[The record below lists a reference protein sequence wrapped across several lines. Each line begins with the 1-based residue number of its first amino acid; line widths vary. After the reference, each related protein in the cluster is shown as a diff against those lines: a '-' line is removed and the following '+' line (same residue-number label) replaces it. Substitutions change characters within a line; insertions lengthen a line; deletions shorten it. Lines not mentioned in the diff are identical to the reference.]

1 MGVYLVSVSRDDWQA
16 ECEDEGSV
24 PALAAATLESAKL
37 VLPPFGDEPFGF
49 EEKFFMD
56 QGTFMSLVASVV
68 GDAALFD
75 AEVWLPVAFEGTL
88 EAAGPGAYVDPLMV
102 GSSVTL
108 LSHLQRVA
116 AHIGLPAEVPAG
128 DNLAIGMW
136 FEEQEVAHADDDAPL
151 WRRDLE
157 ASFYVAT
164 FLRAAEHSTKYRVP
178 LRII

>member
-1 MGVYLVSVSRDDWQA
+1 MGVYLVSVSRHDWQA

-24 PALAAATLESAKL
+24 PALAAAALTSTKAA
-37 VLPPFGDEPFGF
+37 LPPFGDEPFGF

-56 QGTFMSLVASVV
+56 QGTFLSLIASVV

-88 EAAGPGAYVDPLMV
+88 EAAGPGAYTDPLLV

-108 LSHLQRVA
+108 LAQMQRVA
-116 AHIGLPAEVPAG
+116 AHIALPADVPAG

-136 FEEQEVAHADDDAPL
+136 FDEQEVADGEADGPP

-157 ASFYVAT
+157 AAFYVAM
-164 FLRAAEHSTKYRVP
+164 FLRAAEHSVKYSVP
-178 LRII
+178 LRMV